1 MIHPRRIFWTD
12 SSRNSPA
19 IFSCPPG
26 SPDCTK
32 IIASN
37 LNKLVLHRLRRRRNM
52 TRKKTKTWT
61 DHAKLTN
68 QPPSKEV
75 PPHKYFRIPLFRP
88 RAIAVDPL
96 GRRLF
101 WSDTF
106 RGTFTI
112 KSRSR
117 IIHCCIFSV
126 SCLDAYKPRCWLSN
140 NQSTPISFPAGW
152 TGLIPKWLSK
162 AEAKNRSVSTS
173 TRSMSTGLTGPRT
186 ACGG

>member
-1 MIHPRRIFWTD
+1 MEF
-12 SSRNSPA
+12 SRKL
-19 IFSCPPG
+19 IRFG
-26 SPDCTK
+26 SLTRPSVQSK
-32 IIASN
+32 I
-37 LNKLVLHRLRRRRNM
+37 
-52 TRKKTKTWT
+52 
-61 DHAKLTN
+61 
-68 QPPSKEV
+68 

-117 IIHCCIFSV
+117 KIHCCVFSV
-126 SCLDAYKPRCWLSN
+126 CCLDACILRCWLSN
-140 NQSTPISFPAGW
+140 NQSTPSSLPAGW
-152 TGLIPKWLSK
+152 TGPIPKWLSK
-162 AEAKNRSVSTS
+162 AEAKNRSVLTS
-173 TRSMSTGLTGPRT
+173 TKSMSTGLTGPRT